1 MMAFRWLFH
10 RHYMMAITQFMVII
24 HSNIDGNKITTGK
37 MAIVKCY
44 GPIEH
49 HYSEHSIV
57 TYNNI

>member
-24 HSNIDGNKITTGK
+24 HSNLDGNKITTGK

-49 HYSEHSIV
+49 HYSEHS
-57 TYNNI
+57 NIQ